1 MALDQL
7 NIHSAF
13 LGVSLALISIGAL
26 LYAVW
31 HGINDFREKRGKPE
45 LRLDPIYI
53 VILCLVGAVAAMGYR
68 QFLWSGKPNAP
79 IASSGNPLADQVTAY
94 AAKQGKK
101 AVDGA
106 PGQRGSNFG
115 LGDSSNGSGPF
126 ITSWGDKL
134 VPWPTVADGFTAYQL
149 RIFPSKRP
157 AFKNDTDRR
166 KLSEA
171 VGALSDVVDIKK
183 RGIITQT
190 ENVAGVWPIV
200 ARGRGKGAITV
211 LEALDKIRAD
221 SDEVNA
227 ALYVGNDTIFD
238 KNPPYKEDLQGVIP
252 DELKKYW
259 DIYQVAFVDFVN
271 AMNLIHDVEP
281 TNNEAVY
288 NRAVENAARFQRT
301 FVLSASDLRDR
312 INLTSGRI
320 VWMKKAI

>member
-1 MALDQL
+1 
-7 NIHSAF
+7 
-13 LGVSLALISIGAL
+13 
-26 LYAVW
+26 
-31 HGINDFREKRGKPE
+31 
-45 LRLDPIYI
+45 
-53 VILCLVGAVAAMGYR
+53 MGYR

-166 KLSEA
+166 QLSEA
-171 VGALSDVVDIKK
+171 VGALSDVVDIKM